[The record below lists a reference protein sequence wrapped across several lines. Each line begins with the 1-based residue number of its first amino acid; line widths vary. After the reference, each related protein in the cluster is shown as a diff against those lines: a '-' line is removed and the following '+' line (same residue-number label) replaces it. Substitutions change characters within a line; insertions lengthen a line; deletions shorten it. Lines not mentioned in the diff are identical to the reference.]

1 MFGLRVLWQ
10 RFRQQKLASFALLL
24 CFVIVVIS
32 LCSPLI
38 ANDKPLLIVYKD
50 KVYLPIIYN
59 YPETTFGGVF
69 ETQADYQDPY
79 VMQLIYNHGWAIMPV
94 VPYGENSLVLNANE
108 LPQAPN
114 HQNIL
119 GVDANDYDVLARV
132 LYGLRISLIFALSL
146 TIFGSILGVAF
157 GAILGYFGGLI
168 DLLGQRFLEIWISL
182 PQLFILMILSSMFE
196 PSAILLFFI
205 MLLFSWL
212 PLVAVMRVYFFKTRT
227 KGFVLTA
234 KNLGVPTYKIIFRH
248 LLPKG
253 LILTLAQLPFMIA
266 MNMTAL
272 TTLDFLGFGLPFGQA
287 SLGELLYQAKNH
299 LQAPH
304 LAIVSVFVLG
314 FLLTLLI
321 FVGEGMMRALEV
333 KDGRNVT

>member
-1 MFGLRVLWQ
+1 MFGLRVFWQ

-24 CFVIVVIS
+24 CFVIVIIS

-59 YPETTFGGVF
+59 YPETAFGGVF

-79 VMQLIYNHGWAIMPV
+79 LMQLIHNHGWAIMPV

-119 GVDANDYDVLARV
+119 GVDANGYDVLARV

-157 GAILGYFGGLI
+157 GAVLGYFGGLI
-168 DLLGQRFLEIWISL
+168 DL
-182 PQLFILMILSSMFE
+182 
-196 PSAILLFFI
+196 
-205 MLLFSWL
+205 
-212 PLVAVMRVYFFKTRT
+212 
-227 KGFVLTA
+227 TA
-234 KNLGVPTYKIIFRH
+234 Y
-248 LLPKG
+248 
-253 LILTLAQLPFMIA
+253 LIYT
-266 MNMTAL
+266 
-272 TTLDFLGFGLPFGQA
+272 
-287 SLGELLYQAKNH
+287 H
-299 LQAPH
+299 H
-304 LAIVSVFVLG
+304 LATS
-314 FLLTLLI
+314 
-321 FVGEGMMRALEV
+321 
-333 KDGRNVT
+333 RNHNFT